1 MKPAYL
7 GPHDPPSTE
16 NADGPGFPQR
26 NAFPSFPGSDC
37 QNPACTGS
45 SAAEIGIG
53 IAGLINCRS
62 RIFTRFQDRWH
73 EAAMVVGSLMALVR
87 SWHLGDQLG
96 LVPAHS
102 HVTGLRFSEKIYLTF
117 YRTLCSSKMNSY
129 QIKMI
134 WFLIL

>member
-1 MKPAYL
+1 MKPAFL
-7 GPHDPPSTE
+7 GHHDLLSTV
-16 NADGPGFPQR
+16 NAGGPGYPQR

-37 QNPACTGS
+37 QNPACTS
-45 SAAEIGIG
+45 SSSAEIGIG
-53 IAGLINCRS
+53 IAGLINCRL
-62 RIFTRFQDRWH
+62 RIFTRLHDRWH
-73 EAAMVVGSLMALVR
+73 EAAMVAGSLMAQAR

-102 HVTGLRFSEKIYLTF
+102 HVTGLRFSEKISMTF

-134 WFLIL
+134 CF